1 MMLFVLTGGEMSI
14 IKWVLRGLATIL
26 VVAAVVYPAADWMRV
41 PMDDAAR
48 AALKQAG
55 KADQFVHLSAGT
67 IHVRVQGPADGPVVM
82 LVHGLGT
89 GGFAFHQWIKPLSD
103 AGFRVIVPDLF
114 GYGYSDRPAAVY
126 DKTFLV
132 GQLAELLNALDVA
145 GPIHIV
151 GTSMGGA
158 IVTDFVAENPQ
169 RIRSVTLV
177 APAGLGQLE
186 ATKTAVSRL
195 YMAPVIGDWLAR
207 VLGATISES
216 GVARAFADTPA
227 AAGIVEWMREQTT
240 YRGFAEG
247 QLSMFRNYNV
257 QERFEAY
264 DALGRSGLPVLAIWG
279 TADATI
285 PFAHS
290 RVLLQ
295 RVPQAR
301 LEPMEGEPHGLP
313 LRKAEALIALVR
325 PFLEAQP

>member
-1 MMLFVLTGGEMSI
+1 MSI
-14 IKWVLRGLATIL
+14 IKWMLRGLAIIL
-26 VVAAVVYPAADWMRV
+26 VVAAIAYPAADWMRV
-41 PMDDAAR
+41 PMDDATR

-55 KADQFVHLSAGT
+55 KADQFVRLSDGT
-67 IHVRVQGPADGPVVM
+67 MHVRVQGPADGPVVL

-89 GGFAFHQWIKPLSD
+89 GGFSFHQWIKPLSD
-103 AGFRVIVPDLF
+103 AGFRVIVPDLL
-114 GYGYSDRPAAVY
+114 GYGYSDRPGVAH
-126 DKTFLV
+126 DKRFFTD
-132 GQLAELLNALDVA
+132 QLAELLKALDVA

-158 IVTDFVAENPQ
+158 ITADFVAENPQ
-169 RIRSVTLV
+169 RIRSVALI

-186 ATKTAVSRL
+186 VTKTLASQVFV
-195 YMAPVIGDWLAR
+195 APVIGDWVAR
-207 VLGATISES
+207 VFGAMISES
-216 GVARAFADTPA
+216 SIARAFADAPA

-247 QLSMFRNYNV
+247 QLSIFRNYNV
-257 QERFEAY
+257 QERFVAY

-285 PFAHS
+285 PFAQS

-313 LRKAEALIALVR
+313 LRKAEALIAIVR

>member
-1 MMLFVLTGGEMSI
+1 MSI
-14 IKWVLRGLATIL
+14 IKWVSRGLATVL
-26 VVAAVVYPAADWMRV
+26 VVAAIAYPAADWMRV

-55 KADQFVHLSAGT
+55 KADQFVRLSAGT
-67 IHVRVQGPADGPVVM
+67 MHVRVQGPADGPVVL

-89 GGFAFHQWIKPLSD
+89 GGFAFHKWIKPLSD
-103 AGFRVIVPDLF
+103 AGFRVIVPDLL
-114 GYGYSDRPAAVY
+114 GYGYSDRPGVVH
-126 DKTFLV
+126 DKMFFMD
-132 GQLAELLNALDVA
+132 QLAELLKALDVA

-158 IVTDFVAENPQ
+158 ITADLVAENPQ
-169 RIRSVTLV
+169 RIRSVTLI

-186 ATKTAVSRL
+186 VTKTLASQVFV
-195 YMAPVIGDWLAR
+195 APVIGDWVAR

-216 GVARAFADTPA
+216 SVARAFADAPA

-247 QLSMFRNYNV
+247 QLSVFRNYNV

-279 TADATI
+279 TVDATI
-285 PFAHS
+285 PFAQS
-290 RVLLQ
+290 RVLLE

-313 LRKAEALIALVR
+313 LRKSEALIVLLR